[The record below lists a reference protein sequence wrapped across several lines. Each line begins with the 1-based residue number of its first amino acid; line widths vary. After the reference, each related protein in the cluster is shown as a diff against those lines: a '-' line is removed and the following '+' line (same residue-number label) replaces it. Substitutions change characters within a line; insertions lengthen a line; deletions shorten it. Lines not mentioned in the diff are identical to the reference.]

1 MAFVVDRFQPADL
14 AAGLRLSTQA
24 GWNQVAADW
33 QRVYDLCPGA
43 FFAGRLDGRVVA
55 TGCAASYGTAAAWIG
70 LILVDEEMRGRGYGG
85 ILFDRALERARELVG
100 DAVGLDAS
108 PLGRP
113 VYLKKG
119 FVDVA
124 PIDRWGGAL
133 RRSDRSTPLASVTS
147 STFDR
152 VAALDREACGV
163 DRSALLRHL
172 ADDRTVKSFVLP
184 GEGHA
189 FLYPGRLHAHLGP
202 VVATSDA
209 AFAVLLDQAA
219 RALDGGEV
227 MIDVIRTPSS
237 SALLESRGLRMT
249 RELRRMTVS
258 RSQPL
263 LMGPSVRAAVSF
275 TWG

>member
-1 MAFVVDRFQPADL
+1 MAFVVDRFQPTDF

-33 QRVYDLCPGA
+33 QRVLDLCPDA

-55 TGCAASYGTAAAWIG
+55 TGCAATYGAGAAWIG
-70 LILVDEEMRGRGYGG
+70 LILVDEELRGRGYGG
-85 ILFDRALERARELVG
+85 IMFDRALERAREIVG

-108 PLGRP
+108 PFGRP

-124 PIDRWGGAL
+124 PIDRWGGVL
-133 RRSDRSTPLASVTS
+133 RRPDRAPALGAVTS

-172 ADDRTVKSFVLP
+172 MGDGAAAGFVLP
-184 GEGHA
+184 DEGHA

-209 AFAVLLDQAA
+209 AFAALLDQAA
-219 RALDGGEV
+219 QRLEGAELV
-227 MIDVIRTPSS
+227 TDVIRTPSS
-237 SALLESRGLRMT
+237 SALLESRGLRIT
-249 RELRRMTVS
+249 RELTRMTVS
-258 RSQPL
+258 RPQPL
-263 LMGPSVRAAVSF
+263 LSGPSIRAAVSF

>member
-1 MAFVVDRFQPADL
+1 MAFVVDRLLPTDL

-33 QRVYDLCPGA
+33 QRVHDLCPGG
-43 FFAGRLDGRVVA
+43 FFAGRLDGQVVA
-55 TGCAASYGTAAAWIG
+55 TACVASYDTTAAWIG
-70 LILVDEEMRGRGYGG
+70 LILVDEAMRGRGYGG
-85 ILFDRALERARELVG
+85 ILFDRALQRAREIAG

-108 PLGRP
+108 SFGRP

-124 PIDRWGGAL
+124 PIDRWSGSLTETPGAPL
-133 RRSDRSTPLASVTS
+133 DRVTA

-152 VAALDREACGV
+152 MAELDRTACGV
-163 DRSALLRHL
+163 DRRGLLRHL
-172 ADDRTVKSFVLP
+172 LEDSTVQGFAVP

-202 VVATSDA
+202 VVATNEV
-209 AFAVLLDQAA
+209 AFAALLSQAA
-219 RALDGGEV
+219 RALRGAEVVIDGL
-227 MIDVIRTPSS
+227 RTPPSS
-237 SALLESRGLRMT
+237 VLLQSRGLRIA
-249 RELRRMTVS
+249 RELTRMTMT

-263 LMGPSVRAAVSF
+263 LMGSAVRAAVSF

>member
-55 TGCAASYGTAAAWIG
+55 TACAAAYGTAAAWIG

-85 ILFDRALERARELVG
+85 IMFDRAMDHAREMVG

-108 PLGRP
+108 SFGRP
-113 VYLKKG
+113 VYMKKG

-124 PIDRWGGAL
+124 PIDRWSGSL
-133 RRSDRSTPLASVTS
+133 RRPDRPSTLGSVTS

-152 VAALDREACGV
+152 IAALDREACGV

-172 ADDRTVKSFVLP
+172 ADDRAVKSLILP

-189 FLYPGRLHAHLGP
+189 FLYPGRQHAHLGP
-202 VVATSDA
+202 AVATSDA
-209 AFAVLLDQAA
+209 AFAALLDQAA
-219 RALDGGEV
+219 EALDGAEV
-227 MIDVIRTPSS
+227 VIDVLRTPAS
-237 SALLESRGLRMT
+237 SALLEARGLRIA
-249 RELRRMTVS
+249 RELTRMTVS
-258 RSQPL
+258 RSRPL
-263 LMGPSVRAAVSF
+263 LMGPMVRAAVSF